1 MRTLRFTNQAE
12 SDLTGIY
19 EYGVRQYGVRA
30 AESYMQMLGDKFA
43 QMTEFPGLFPV
54 FNGLDSDYRKAVVEK
69 HTIYFR
75 SGPDEVVVVR
85 VIGRQTTEQL

>member
-12 SDLTGIY
+12 SDLTDIY
-19 EYGVRQYGVRA
+19 EYGVRQFGVRA

-43 QMTEFPGLFPV
+43 QMTELPELLPV
-54 FNGLDSDYRKAVVEK
+54 FKGIESDYRKAVVQK
-69 HTIYFR
+69 HVICFR